1 MASPTIAQAQPEY
14 GSRQLHQTLDLLSR
28 KSPDRLYAAIP
39 RSSDL
44 SEGFQDISVGDM
56 AGCSDF
62 VAHWIQDRVGRS
74 TTFQTICYIGL
85 PDLRSVAIFFG
96 AVKCGYKV
104 SGTCLVTE
112 KGLIS

>member
-1 MASPTIAQAQPEY
+1 MTPPTIAPSQPEY

-28 KSPDRLYAAIP
+28 KSPDRLFAAIP

-44 SEGFQDISVGDM
+44 SDGFRDISFSDM
-56 AGCSDF
+56 ARCSDF
-62 VAHWIQDRVGRS
+62 VAHWIQDHVGQS
-74 TTFQTICYIGL
+74 TAFHTVCYIGI

-104 SGTCLVTE
+104 SGALLATRE
-112 KGLIS
+112 GLIS